1 MNFFA
6 KYSLRR
12 RAKEAGRV
20 LEVDDGSVDL
30 DLGSTKADIVKRRGT
45 RPTLVELGQD
55 GEDPGTSRVKYI
67 GGNIAGHF
75 LTKDFFI
82 TMVSLDLYVIF
93 FITALVFIT
102 GFFFWSGW
110 YYLLM
115 RIHSGCFTGPSEDY
129 VDALLFSVVTQM
141 TIGYGNTAP
150 DSCWPATWLVLI
162 QSVLGIV
169 MDAVTLGIIF
179 AKISHPH
186 QRSRSIFVSNKAVIS
201 RRDGILKFMFRI
213 ADLRNAQVVEP
224 KVRAYLYTWGE
235 GRKTAEEEKIP
246 VRVESIELDYIDGM
260 LLLPLIIE
268 HTIDERSPLCG
279 HTFDSLVAMR
289 AEVVVTFE
297 GTTELGNPFM
307 TRRSYV
313 PEEIF
318 WGHQFVN
325 VVQIPRDPS
334 HLYVVDLEKFHT
346 IEPQSGL
353 PILPKSQLSHLVVSR
368 SKKTVPYPLLGE
380 NTLVLS
386 DTLCVAPNERG
397 NMCLY
402 CRVGDTYPDQM
413 VEIIAKIYLYRWRPM
428 SDPNSSREAAPAGET
443 FHLEM
448 LSCGYRDGSD
458 RVHLR
463 LPQLV
468 VHEIDGSSPLR
479 NWLDEGGLE
488 QDATTEITV
497 VINAYK
503 FTNGGNML
511 RQRTY
516 RVNSHI
522 RYGYG
527 FAPMVKHP
535 MMSVDRKPRV
545 RWQLFHETKKASGM
559 EAFPKPPKFLVRSPE
574 QEKRTSDELQRG
586 EESNLERYFANFGKE
601 TFRASDLDN
610 RSISREL
617 RKFLENSLD
626 EATTMPSMPALHPSL
641 SMPGSSL
648 VDALAANE
656 LSVGAGADLNRYNAA
671 VGTDTLPTTDPKK
684 PSFTP
689 LPTDFREVATE
700 AHLEMKRIESQAQ
713 LASPS
718 SDYDEEAAGPIR
730 ENDPDP
736 HKRSLSIFT
745 NLLIEGQ
752 EAEAGREKTEGGGQA

>member
-1 MNFFA
+1 MF
-6 KYSLRR
+6 
-12 RAKEAGRV
+12 ET
-20 LEVDDGSVDL
+20 DDGSVDL
-30 DLGSTKADIVKRRGT
+30 DLGSSKADIAKRREA

-55 GEDPGTSRVKYI
+55 GEDPGMSRVKYI
-67 GGNIAGHF
+67 GGNITGHF

-82 TMVSLDLYVIF
+82 TMVSLDLYVIL
-93 FITALVFIT
+93 FITAFVFIT

-115 RIHSGCFTGPSEDY
+115 RTHSGCFTGPSEQY

-141 TIGYGNTAP
+141 TIGYGNTSP
-150 DSCWPATWLVLI
+150 DTCWPATWCVLI
-162 QSVLGIV
+162 QSVMGIV

-186 QRSRSIFVSNKAVIS
+186 QRSRSILVSNKAVIS

-213 ADLRNAQVVEP
+213 ADLRSAQVVEP

-279 HTFDSLVAMR
+279 HNFDSLVAMR

-318 WGHQFVN
+318 WGYQFAN

-368 SKKTVPYPLLGE
+368 SKRTVPYPLLGE

-413 VEIIAKIYLYRWRPM
+413 VEIIVKMYLYRWRPM

-516 RVNSHI
+516 RVNSHV

-527 FAPMVKHP
+527 FVPVVKHP
-535 MMSVDRKPRV
+535 MMSADRKPRV

-559 EAFPKPPKFLVRSPE
+559 ESLPKPPKFLVRSPE
-574 QEKRTSDELQRG
+574 QEKRTSEERTG
-586 EESNLERYFANFGKE
+586 TESNLERYFANFGKE
-601 TFRASDLDN
+601 TFRLSSYNTERSLDPH
-610 RSISREL
+610 RDISHEL
-617 RKFLENSLD
+617 RNFLEDSLD
-626 EATTMPSMPALHPSL
+626 EATTMPAMPALHPSL
-641 SMPGSSL
+641 SMPRSSL
-648 VDALAANE
+648 VDALTWNE

-671 VGTDTLPTTDPKK
+671 VGTDTLPTTDPKN

-713 LASPS
+713 LAPPF
-718 SDYDEEAAGPIR
+718 DYDEEAAAGPIR
-730 ENDPDP
+730 ENDSDP
-736 HKRSLSIFT
+736 HNRSLSRFT

-752 EAEAGREKTEGGGQA
+752 EAEAGGDKTEGGGQA

>member
-1 MNFFA
+1 MF
-6 KYSLRR
+6 
-12 RAKEAGRV
+12 ET
-20 LEVDDGSVDL
+20 DDGSVDL
-30 DLGSTKADIVKRRGT
+30 DLGSSKADIAKRREA

-55 GEDPGTSRVKYI
+55 GEDPGMSRVKYI
-67 GGNIAGHF
+67 GGNITGHF

-82 TMVSLDLYVIF
+82 TMVSLDLYVIL
-93 FITALVFIT
+93 FITAFVFIT

-115 RIHSGCFTGPSEDY
+115 RTHSGCFTGPSEQY

-141 TIGYGNTAP
+141 TIGYGNTSP
-150 DSCWPATWLVLI
+150 DTCWPATWCVLI
-162 QSVLGIV
+162 QSVMGIV

-186 QRSRSIFVSNKAVIS
+186 QRSRSILVSNKAVIS

-213 ADLRNAQVVEP
+213 ADLRSAQVVEP

-279 HTFDSLVAMR
+279 HNFDSLVAMR

-318 WGHQFVN
+318 WGYQFVN

-368 SKKTVPYPLLGE
+368 SKRTVPYPLLGE

-413 VEIIAKIYLYRWRPM
+413 VEIIVKMYLYRWRPM

-516 RVNSHI
+516 RVNSHV

-527 FAPMVKHP
+527 FVPVVKHP
-535 MMSVDRKPRV
+535 MMSADRKPRV

-559 EAFPKPPKFLVRSPE
+559 ESLPKPPKFLVRSPE
-574 QEKRTSDELQRG
+574 QDKRTSEERTG
-586 EESNLERYFANFGKE
+586 AESNLERYFANFGKE
-601 TFRASDLDN
+601 TFRLSSYNTERSLDPH
-610 RSISREL
+610 RDISHEL
-617 RKFLENSLD
+617 RNFLENSLD
-626 EATTMPSMPALHPSL
+626 EATTMPAMPALHPSL
-641 SMPGSSL
+641 SMPRSSL
-648 VDALAANE
+648 VDALTWNE

-671 VGTDTLPTTDPKK
+671 VGTDTLPTTDPKN

-713 LASPS
+713 LASPI
-718 SDYDEEAAGPIR
+718 DYDEEAAAGPIR
-730 ENDPDP
+730 ENDSDP
-736 HKRSLSIFT
+736 HNRSLSRFT

-752 EAEAGREKTEGGGQA
+752 EAEAGGDKTEGGGQA